1 MFSFSG
7 TQKLPIDKWIAIQIG
22 IEQNEM
28 FVLVYEDTD
37 ITKDLVES
45 IRRSTSF
52 SSVSMP
58 YR

>member
-7 TQKLPIDKWIAIQIG
+7 TQKLPIDKWIAVQIG
-22 IEQNEM
+22 IEQNEV

-37 ITKDLVES
+37 ITKDLVEN

-52 SSVSMP
+52 SSVS
-58 YR
+58 